1 MEQKWQKTTIR
12 ELDHILGS
20 TMSGVEHETS
30 LEEQNSKIAGERSQ
44 HGDDDHSSHSP
55 RVRAAIDAGRTQREL
70 THVPRMSAAAGV
82 LKALKRP
89 TQEATSGSGKKTR
102 MSTENRARPSDAHKM
117 PSSVRIRSEQVCSSP
132 LPFHT
137 NKA

>member
-1 MEQKWQKTTIR
+1 
-12 ELDHILGS
+12 
-20 TMSGVEHETS
+20 MSGVEHETAP
-30 LEEQNSKIAGERSQ
+30 EEQNSKITGERSQ
-44 HGDDDHSSHSP
+44 HGDDDDFSYSP
-55 RVRAAIDAGRTQREL
+55 RLRAAFDAGRKQREL
-70 THVPRMSAAAGV
+70 THVPHMSAAAGV
-82 LKALKRP
+82 LTALKRP
-89 TQEATSGSGKKTR
+89 TQEVTSGSGKKTR